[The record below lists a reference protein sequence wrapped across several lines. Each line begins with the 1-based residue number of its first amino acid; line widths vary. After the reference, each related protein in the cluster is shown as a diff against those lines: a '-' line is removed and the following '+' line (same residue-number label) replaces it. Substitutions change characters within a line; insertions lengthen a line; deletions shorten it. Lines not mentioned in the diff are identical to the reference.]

1 MLDNIRKH
9 WWVLAL
15 RGVFALIFGFIAIFS
30 PGIVFITLLFYFG
43 FVAVLSGIVIII
55 EGIASKDGDKG
66 LKIVEGLVS
75 IVFGILF
82 ITHPG
87 FIISFML
94 YVVAFWAIMSG
105 IFQIYNAV
113 KLRKIIE
120 NELYSIL
127 NGAVSLIFGLMILF
141 NVVASAEALIMVFG
155 FFAVI
160 SGMLLIALSFKVKGL
175 NKAG

>member
-1 MLDNIRKH
+1 
-9 WWVLAL
+9 
-15 RGVFALIFGFIAIFS
+15 
-30 PGIVFITLLFYFG
+30 
-43 FVAVLSGIVIII
+43 
-55 EGIASKDGDKG
+55 
-66 LKIVEGLVS
+66 
-75 IVFGILF
+75 
-82 ITHPG
+82 
-87 FIISFML
+87 ML

-160 SGMLLIALSFKVKGL
+160 SGLLLIALSFKVKGL